1 MTARGDR
8 PDRVPTSIDPST
20 GAVLQEHPFFQPDE
34 TESRLVRARET
45 FELWRSH
52 SVAQR
57 AEHLRAL
64 ARVLREHQED
74 AAVLMADE
82 MGKPLAQ
89 GRAEIDKCA
98 WLCEHFAEH
107 GEAMLA
113 PEVAATEAR
122 RSYVAHQP
130 LGVILA
136 IMPWNFPWW
145 QVLRFAV
152 PALLAGNTVLLKH
165 APNTIGCAFAIE
177 RSLREAGFPIGCFET
192 LVINHDDAAKVI
204 ADPRVVGVTL
214 TGSTRAGRAVG
225 EAAGRALKKVVLE
238 LGGSD
243 PYLVCGDAD
252 LELAAEIC
260 VAARLH
266 NSGQTCVAAKRFIVV
281 DTVADEFCERM
292 LARMRA
298 AVVGPPRDPATT
310 VGPLAR
316 RDLREALHDQVERSV
331 ASGARLLLGGEVPEG
346 PGSFYPPTVLDG
358 VRPGMPA
365 ADEEL
370 FGPVA
375 AVMRV
380 QNEDEAI
387 AVANTSPYGLGAAIF
402 SRDLERAET
411 IARERLHAGCCFVNA
426 QVRSDPRL
434 PFGGVKQSGH
444 GRELGRAGLLEWV
457 NHKTIWV
464 G

>member
-1 MTARGDR
+1 M
-8 PDRVPTSIDPST
+8 PTSINPST
-20 GAVLQEHPFFQPDE
+20 GAVLQEHPFFEPDE

-45 FELWRSH
+45 FELWRQQ
-52 SVAQR
+52 SVAHR

-64 ARVLREHQED
+64 AKLLRERCED
-74 AAVLMADE
+74 AAGLMADE
-82 MGKPLAQ
+82 MGKPIGQ

-98 WLCEHFAEH
+98 WLCEHFADE

-113 PEVAATEAR
+113 PVPAATEAR

-145 QVLRFAV
+145 QALRFAV

-165 APNTIGCAFAIE
+165 APNTIGCALAIE
-177 RSLREAGFPIGCFET
+177 RAFRDAGFPIGCLEN
-192 LVINHDDAAKVI
+192 LVIDHDDAAKVI

-214 TGSTRAGRAVG
+214 TGSTRAGKAVG

-243 PYLVCGDAD
+243 PYLVLADAD
-252 LELAAEIC
+252 LDLAAEVC

-266 NSGQTCVAAKRFIVV
+266 NSGQTCIAAKRFIVI
-281 DTVADEFCERM
+281 DTIADQFCERV
-292 LARMRA
+292 LDRMRA
-298 AVVGPPRDPATT
+298 AVVGPPREPATT

-316 RDLREALHDQVERSV
+316 HDLRASLHDQVERSID
-331 ASGARLLLGGEVPEG
+331 AGARVLLGGELAEG
-346 PGSFYPPTVLDG
+346 PGAFYPPTLLDG

-375 AVMRV
+375 AIMRV
-380 QNEDEAI
+380 QNEDEGI
-387 AVANTSPYGLGAAIF
+387 AVANASPYGLGAAIF
-402 SRDLERAET
+402 SRNVEHAEQL
-411 IARERLHAGCCFVNA
+411 ARERIEAGCCFVNA

-434 PFGGVKQSGH
+434 PFGGVKHSGH
-444 GRELGRAGLLEWV
+444 GRELGRTGLLEWV
-457 NHKTIWV
+457 NHKTVWV

>member
-1 MTARGDR
+1 
-8 PDRVPTSIDPST
+8 VPTSIDPST
-20 GAVLQEHPFFQPDE
+20 GAVLQEHPFFEPDE
-34 TESRLVRARET
+34 TEARLVRARET
-45 FELWRSH
+45 FEPWR
-52 SVAQR
+52 AQTIAHR
-57 AEHLRAL
+57 ADHLRAL
-64 ARVLREHQED
+64 AKILRERCED
-74 AAVLMADE
+74 EAGLMADE
-82 MGKPLAQ
+82 MGKPIAQ

-113 PEVAATEAR
+113 PEPASTDAA
-122 RSYVAHQP
+122 RSYVAHRP

-177 RSLREAGFPIGCFET
+177 RAMRDAGFPIGCLEN
-192 LVINHDDAAKVI
+192 LVIDHDEVAKVI

-214 TGSTRAGRAVG
+214 TGSTRAGKAVG

-243 PYLVCGDAD
+243 PYLVCSDAD
-252 LELAAEIC
+252 LDLAAEIC

-266 NSGQTCVAAKRFIVV
+266 NSGQTCIAAKRFIVI
-281 DTVADEFCERM
+281 DTVADQFCERI
-292 LARMRA
+292 LAHMRS

-316 RDLREALHDQVERSV
+316 HDLRDTLHDQVERSV
-331 ASGARLLLGGEVPEG
+331 AAGATLLLGGELPEG
-346 PGSFYPPTVLDG
+346 PGAFYPPTVLSG

-387 AVANTSPYGLGAAIF
+387 AVANASPYGLGAAIF
-402 SRDLERAET
+402 SRDVERAEAL
-411 IARERLHAGCCFVNA
+411 ARDRLDSGCCFINA

-464 G
+464 A

>member
-1 MTARGDR
+1 M
-8 PDRVPTSIDPST
+8 PTSIDPST
-20 GAVLQEHPFFQPDE
+20 GTVLQEHPFFEPDE

-45 FELWRSH
+45 FEQWRSH
-52 SVAQR
+52 TISQR
-57 AEHLRAL
+57 AKHLRDL
-64 ARVLREHQED
+64 AKVLREQCED
-74 AAVLMADE
+74 AAGLMADE
-82 MGKPLAQ
+82 MGKPIAQ

-113 PEVAATEAR
+113 PERASTEAR

-145 QVLRFAV
+145 QALRFAV

-165 APNTIGCAFAIE
+165 APNTICSAFAIE
-177 RSLREAGFPIGCFET
+177 RAFRAAGFPIGCLEN
-192 LVINHDDAAKVI
+192 LVIDHDDAAKII

-214 TGSTRAGRAVG
+214 TGSTRAGKAVG
-225 EAAGRALKKVVLE
+225 EAAGRAIKKVVLE

-243 PYLVCGDAD
+243 PYLVLADAD

-266 NSGQTCVAAKRFIVV
+266 NSGQTCIAAKRFIVI
-281 DTVADEFCERM
+281 DTVADEFCERVV
-292 LARMRA
+292 ARMRA
-298 AVVGPPRDPATT
+298 AVVGRPRDPATT

-316 RDLREALHDQVERSV
+316 FDLRDALHDQVERSV
-331 ASGARLLLGGEVPEG
+331 GAGARVLLGGELPDG
-346 PGSFYPPTVLDG
+346 PGAFYPPTVLDG

-387 AVANTSPYGLGAAIF
+387 AVANTSPYGLGSAIF
-402 SRDLERAET
+402 SRDVERAEML
-411 IARERLHAGCCFVNA
+411 ARERLDAGCCFVNA

-464 G
+464 A

>member
-1 MTARGDR
+1 M
-8 PDRVPTSIDPST
+8 PTSIDPST
-20 GAVLQEHPFFQPDE
+20 GAALQEHPFFEPDE
-34 TESRLVRARET
+34 TEARLVRARET
-45 FELWRSH
+45 FELWR
-52 SVAQR
+52 AQSIAHR
-57 AEHLRAL
+57 AEHLRSL
-64 ARVLREHQED
+64 ARILRERAE
-74 AAVLMADE
+74 AEAGLMADE
-82 MGKPLAQ
+82 MGKPIAQ
-89 GRAEIDKCA
+89 GRAEIEKCA
-98 WLCEHFAEH
+98 WLCEHYAEH

-113 PEVAATEAR
+113 PESVATDAS
-122 RSYVAHQP
+122 RSYVAHRP

-145 QVLRFAV
+145 QALRFAV

-165 APNTIGCAFAIE
+165 ALNTTGCAFAIE
-177 RSLREAGFPIGCFET
+177 RALRDARFPIGCLEA
-192 LVINHDDAAKVI
+192 LVIDHEVVAHII

-214 TGSTRAGRAVG
+214 TGSTRAGKAVG

-243 PYLVCGDAD
+243 PYLVCADAD
-252 LELAAEIC
+252 LDLAAEVC

-266 NSGQTCVAAKRFIVV
+266 NSGQTCIAAKRFIVI
-281 DTVADEFCERM
+281 DTVAEQFCERV
-292 LARMRA
+292 LAHMKA

-316 RDLREALHDQVERSV
+316 LDLRDALHDQVERSV
-331 ASGARLLLGGEVPEG
+331 AAGARVLLGGELPEG
-346 PGSFYPPTVLDG
+346 PGAFYPPTLLTG

-380 QNEDEAI
+380 QNEDEAV
-387 AVANTSPYGLGAAIF
+387 AVANASPYGLGAAIF
-402 SRDLERAET
+402 SRDLERAEA
-411 IARERLHAGCCFVNA
+411 IARERLDAGCCFINA

-457 NHKTIWV
+457 NHKTVWV
-464 G
+464 A

>member
-1 MTARGDR
+1 M
-8 PDRVPTSIDPST
+8 PTSIDPCT
-20 GAVLQEHPFFQPDE
+20 GAVLQEHPFFKPDE
-34 TESRLVRARET
+34 TESRLVRAHET
-45 FELWRSH
+45 FEMWRCCTI
-52 SVAQR
+52 AER

-64 ARVLREHQED
+64 AKVLRERVDE
-74 AAVLMADE
+74 AANQMADE
-82 MGKPLAQ
+82 MGKPVAQ
-89 GRAEIDKCA
+89 GRAELEKCA
-98 WLCEHFAEH
+98 WLCEFFADE

-113 PEVAATEAR
+113 PAPASTDAL
-122 RSYVAHQP
+122 RSYVAYRP

-165 APNTIGCAFAIE
+165 APNTTGCAFAIE
-177 RSLREAGFPIGCFET
+177 RALRDAGFPIGCLEAV
-192 LVINHDDAAKVI
+192 VIDHDTAAQLI
-204 ADPRVVGVTL
+204 ADPRIVGVTL

-225 EAAGRALKKVVLE
+225 AAAGRALKKVVLE

-243 PYLVCGDAD
+243 PYLVCADAD
-252 LELAAEIC
+252 LDLAAEIC

-266 NSGQTCVAAKRFIVV
+266 NSGQTCIAAKRFIVI
-281 DTVADEFCERM
+281 DTVADEFCERVIE
-292 LARMRA
+292 RMRA
-298 AVVGPPRDPATT
+298 AVVGPPRDLATT
-310 VGPLAR
+310 IGPLAR
-316 RDLREALHDQVERSV
+316 HDLRDALHDQVQRSI
-331 ASGARLLLGGEVPEG
+331 AAGACLLLGGELPEG
-346 PGSFYPPTVLDG
+346 PGAFYPPTLLSG
-358 VRPGMPA
+358 VRPGMVA

-375 AVMRV
+375 AIMRA

-387 AVANTSPYGLGAAIF
+387 ALANCSDYGLGAAIF
-402 SRDLERAET
+402 SRDVERAEA
-411 IARERLHAGCCFVNA
+411 IARDRLDAGCCFINS

-457 NHKTIWV
+457 NQKTMWV
-464 G
+464 AR

>member
-1 MTARGDR
+1 
-8 PDRVPTSIDPST
+8 VPTSIDPST
-20 GAVLQEHPFFQPDE
+20 GAVLQEHPFFEADE
-34 TESRLVRARET
+34 TESRLVRSRET
-45 FELWRSH
+45 FERWRSQTI
-52 SVAQR
+52 AQR

-64 ARVLREHQED
+64 AKVVRERSED
-74 AAVLMADE
+74 AAGLMADE

-89 GRAEIDKCA
+89 GRAELEKCA
-98 WLCEHFAEH
+98 WLCEHFASE
-107 GEAMLA
+107 GAVMLA
-113 PEVAATEAR
+113 PEPANTDAR

-145 QVLRFAV
+145 QVLRFAI

-177 RSLREAGFPIGCFET
+177 RALRDAGFPIGCLET
-192 LVINHDDAAKVI
+192 LVIDHDVAAQVI

-214 TGSTRAGRAVG
+214 TGSTRAGKAVG
-225 EAAGRALKKVVLE
+225 EAAGRALKKTVLE

-252 LELAAEIC
+252 VPLAAEIC

-281 DTVADEFCERM
+281 DTIADEFCERVV
-292 LARMRA
+292 AHMRR
-298 AVVGPPRDPATT
+298 AVVGPPREPATT

-316 RDLREALHDQVERSV
+316 HDLRDALHDQVERSV
-331 ASGARLLLGGEVPEG
+331 AVGARLLLGGVVPEG
-346 PGSFYPPTVLDG
+346 PGAFYPPTVLDG

-380 QNEDEAI
+380 QNEDEGI
-387 AVANTSPYGLGAAIF
+387 AVANASPYGLGAAIF
-402 SRDLERAET
+402 SRDVERAEV
-411 IARERLHAGCCFVNA
+411 IARERLEVGCCFVNA

>member
-1 MTARGDR
+1 
-8 PDRVPTSIDPST
+8 VPTSIDPST
-20 GAVLQEHPFFQPDE
+20 GAVLREYPAFEPDE
-34 TESRLVRARET
+34 TESRLARARET
-45 FELWRSH
+45 FELWRAQ
-52 SVAQR
+52 SVAR
-57 AEHLRAL
+57 RLELLRAL
-64 ARVLREHQED
+64 AKVLHAQRERGAE
-74 AAVLMADE
+74 LMADE

-89 GRAEIDKCA
+89 GRAEMEKCA
-98 WLCEHFAEH
+98 WACEYFAEH
-107 GEAMLA
+107 GEALLA
-113 PEVAATEAR
+113 PELVATEAR

-136 IMPWNFPWW
+136 IMPWNFPFW
-145 QVLRFAV
+145 QVLRFAI

-165 APNTIGCAFAIE
+165 APNTIGCGFAIE
-177 RSLREAGFPIGCFET
+177 QAVREAGFPIGCFEN
-192 LVINHDDAAKVI
+192 LVIDHDEAAKVI

-214 TGSTRAGRAVG
+214 TGSTRAGKAVG
-225 EAAGRALKKVVLE
+225 EAAGRAVKKVVLE

-243 PYLVCGDAD
+243 PYLVFADAD
-252 LELAAEIC
+252 LDLAAEIC

-266 NSGQTCVAAKRFIVV
+266 NSGQTCIAAKRFIVLAA
-281 DTVADEFCERM
+281 VADEFCDRVV
-292 LARMRA
+292 ARMRE
-298 AVVGPPRDPATT
+298 AVVGHPRDPATT

-316 RDLREALHDQVERSV
+316 HDLRAGLHDQVMRSV
-331 ASGARLLLGGEVPEG
+331 TAGARLLLGGHVPEG
-346 PGSFYPPTVLDG
+346 PGAFYPPTVLDG

-375 AVMRV
+375 AMMRV

-387 AVANTSPYGLGAAIF
+387 AVANSSPYGLGAAIF
-402 SRDLERAET
+402 SRDVERAEL
-411 IARERLHAGCCFVNA
+411 IGRERIDAGCCFVNA

-457 NHKTIWV
+457 SHKTIWV
-464 G
+464 A

>member
-1 MTARGDR
+1 M
-8 PDRVPTSIDPST
+8 PTSIDPST
-20 GAVLQEHPFFQPDE
+20 GVVLQEHPFFAPDE
-34 TESRLVRARET
+34 TEARLVRARET
-45 FELWRSH
+45 FERWR
-52 SVAQR
+52 AQTIAAR

-64 ARVLREHQED
+64 ARVMRERNDD
-74 AAVLMADE
+74 AAGQMADE
-82 MGKPLAQ
+82 MGKPIGQ

-98 WLCEHFAEH
+98 WLCEHFADH

-113 PEVAATEAR
+113 REPATTDAA
-122 RSYVAHQP
+122 RSYVAYRP

-145 QVLRFAV
+145 QVLRFAI

-177 RSLREAGFPIGCFET
+177 RALRDAGFPIGCFEN
-192 LVINHDDAAKVI
+192 LVIDHDAAAKVI
-204 ADPRVVGVTL
+204 ADPRIVGVTL
-214 TGSTRAGRAVG
+214 TGSTRAGQAVG
-225 EAAGRALKKVVLE
+225 EAAGRAIKKVVLE

-243 PYLVCGDAD
+243 PYLVCADAD
-252 LELAAEIC
+252 LDLAAEIC

-281 DTVADEFCERM
+281 DTVADAFTERV
-292 LARMRA
+292 LDRMRR

-316 RDLREALHDQVERSV
+316 LDLRAALHDQVERSV
-331 ASGARLLLGGEVPEG
+331 AAGATLLLGGELPEG
-346 PGSFYPPTVLDG
+346 PGAFYPPTVLSG

-375 AVMRV
+375 AILRV
-380 QNEDEAI
+380 QNEDEAV

-402 SRDLERAET
+402 SRDVERAEAL
-411 IARERLHAGCCFVNA
+411 ARERLDAGCCFVNA

-434 PFGGVKQSGH
+434 PFGGVKHSGH

-457 NHKTIWV
+457 NHKTVWV

>member
-1 MTARGDR
+1 M
-8 PDRVPTSIDPST
+8 PTSIDPTS
-20 GAVLQEHPFFQPDE
+20 GAVLQEHPFFEPDE
-34 TESRLVRARET
+34 TEARLVRARET
-45 FELWRSH
+45 FELWRSQPI
-52 SVAQR
+52 AAR

-64 ARVLREHQED
+64 ARILRERSEHE
-74 AAVLMADE
+74 AGLMADE
-82 MGKPLAQ
+82 MGKPIGQ

-98 WLCEHFAEH
+98 WLCEHFADH

-113 PEVAATEAR
+113 PEPAATDAA

-177 RSLREAGFPIGCFET
+177 RALRDARFPIGCFEN
-192 LVINHDDAAKVI
+192 LVIDHDQAAKVI
-204 ADPRVVGVTL
+204 ADPRIVGVTL
-214 TGSTRAGRAVG
+214 TGSTRAGEAVG

-252 LELAAEIC
+252 LDLAAEIC

-266 NSGQTCVAAKRFIVV
+266 NSGQTCIAAKRFIVV
-281 DTVADEFCERM
+281 DTVAEQFCERV

-316 RDLREALHDQVERSV
+316 HDLRDALHDQVERSV
-331 ASGARLLLGGEVPEG
+331 AAGASLLLGGVVPE
-346 PGSFYPPTVLDG
+346 
-358 VRPGMPA
+358 
-365 ADEEL
+365 
-370 FGPVA
+370 
-375 AVMRV
+375 
-380 QNEDEAI
+380 
-387 AVANTSPYGLGAAIF
+387 
-402 SRDLERAET
+402 
-411 IARERLHAGCCFVNA
+411 
-426 QVRSDPRL
+426 
-434 PFGGVKQSGH
+434 
-444 GRELGRAGLLEWV
+444 
-457 NHKTIWV
+457 
-464 G
+464 

>member
-1 MTARGDR
+1 
-8 PDRVPTSIDPST
+8 VPTSIDPST
-20 GAVLQEHPFFQPDE
+20 GAVLQEYPFFEPDE

-45 FELWRSH
+45 FELWRSQ

-57 AEHLRAL
+57 AELLGAL
-64 ARVLREHQED
+64 AKVLRESSEQ
-74 AAVLMADE
+74 AAGLMADE

-89 GRAEIDKCA
+89 GRAELEKCA
-98 WLCEHFAEH
+98 WTCEYFAEH
-107 GEAMLA
+107 GEAMLIPQHA
-113 PEVAATEAR
+113 ITEAR

-136 IMPWNFPWW
+136 IMPWNFPFW
-145 QVLRFAV
+145 QVLRFAI

-177 RSLREAGFPIGCFET
+177 LALRDAGFPIGCFEN
-192 LVINHDDAAKVI
+192 LVIDHDQAAKVI

-214 TGSTRAGRAVG
+214 TGSTRAGKAVG
-225 EAAGRALKKVVLE
+225 EAAGRAVKKVVLE

-243 PYLVCGDAD
+243 PYLVFGDAD
-252 LELAAEIC
+252 VELAAEIC
-260 VAARLH
+260 VAARLN
-266 NSGQTCVAAKRFIVV
+266 NSGQTCIAAKRFIVV
-281 DTVADEFCERM
+281 STIADEFCDRVV
-292 LARMRA
+292 ARMRA
-298 AVVGPPRDPATT
+298 AVVGHPRHPATT

-316 RDLREALHDQVERSV
+316 GDLREALHAQVARSV
-331 ASGARLLLGGEVPEG
+331 ATGARLLLGGQVPEG

-380 QNEDEAI
+380 QNDDEAI
-387 AVANTSPYGLGAAIF
+387 AVANASPYGLGAAIF
-402 SRDLERAET
+402 SRDVERAET
-411 IARERLHAGCCFVNA
+411 IGRERIAAGCCFINA

-434 PFGGVKQSGH
+434 PFGGVQQSGH
-444 GRELGRAGLLEWV
+444 GRELGRTGLLEWV

-464 G
+464 A

>member
-1 MTARGDR
+1 
-8 PDRVPTSIDPST
+8 VPTSINPST
-20 GAVLQEHPFFQPDE
+20 GAVLQEHPFFEPDE

-45 FELWRSH
+45 FEQWRH
-52 SVAQR
+52 QTLEQR
-57 AEHLRAL
+57 AEHLRTL
-64 ARVLREHQED
+64 AKTLREQSED
-74 AAVLMADE
+74 AAGLMADE
-82 MGKPLAQ
+82 MGKPIAQ
-89 GRAEIDKCA
+89 GRAEIEKCA
-98 WLCEHFAEH
+98 WLCEHFAAE

-113 PEVAATEAR
+113 PEPASTDAR

-177 RSLREAGFPIGCFET
+177 RAMRAAGFPIGCLEN
-192 LVINHDDAAKVI
+192 LVIDHDDAAKVI

-214 TGSTRAGRAVG
+214 TGSTRAGKAVG

-243 PYLVCGDAD
+243 PYLVLEDAD
-252 LELAAEIC
+252 LELAAELC

-266 NSGQTCVAAKRFIVV
+266 NSGQTCIAAKRFIVV
-281 DTVADEFCERM
+281 DTVAEEFCERVV
-292 LARMRA
+292 ARMRA

-316 RDLREALHDQVERSV
+316 HDLRAALHDQVERSV
-331 ASGARLLLGGEVPEG
+331 AAGARVLLGGELPDG
-346 PGSFYPPTVLDG
+346 PGAFYPPTVLEG
-358 VRPGMPA
+358 IRPGMPA

-380 QNEDEAI
+380 QNEDEGI

-402 SRDLERAET
+402 SRDVERAET
-411 IARERLHAGCCFVNA
+411 IARERLEAGCCFVNA

-464 G
+464 A